1 EGIPVGA
8 PALMNA
14 LTISK
19 RAASL
24 GFDWETPGDVL
35 LKVEEELEEVRHEM
49 KESNVEKLEEE
60 IGDLLFTITNLARVH
75 KINPE
80 LALKKGNDKF
90 MRRFA
95 VVEKA
100 IVEAREKGETLS
112 LDEMQSYWET
122 TK

>member
-1 EGIPVGA
+1 
-8 PALMNA
+8 
-14 LTISK
+14 
-19 RAASL
+19 
-24 GFDWETPGDVL
+24 